1 MIHSHRRREK
11 EREWGWEEDTHMY
24 IRKHICIVIY
34 MEVNICTLSY
44 TYREGYKKEGTLLEV
59 DEEEDK

>member
-1 MIHSHRRREK
+1 
-11 EREWGWEEDTHMY
+11 MY
-24 IRKHICIVIY
+24 IRKHICIFIN

>member
-1 MIHSHRRREK
+1 MHIY
-11 EREWGWEEDTHMY
+11 TH
-24 IRKHICIVIY
+24 ISILKHICIVIN

-44 TYREGYKKEGTLLEV
+44 TYREGYKKEGILLEV